1 MGPEIVNNK
10 VQFMESTAME
20 KYKEKLCKGKNVKMQ
35 KSMNIKIALI
45 TLFSIFYFEQDDHF
59 CSLI

>member
-20 KYKEKLCKGKNVKMQ
+20 KYKEKIMEGKKCKNAKMHEHQ
-35 KSMNIKIALI
+35 N
-45 TLFSIFYFEQDDHF
+45 SIDNFFYFLF
-59 CSLI
+59 

>member
-20 KYKEKLCKGKNVKMQ
+20 KYKEKIMEGKKCKNAKMHEHQ
-35 KSMNIKIALI
+35 NSIDNFYF
-45 TLFSIFYFEQDDHF
+45 LFSVLSRMIT
-59 CSLI
+59 SAV